1 MDTVVA
7 ALIASVVSL
16 LVALWSKGSQE
27 ATLRHQEE
35 RLRAEL
41 SMHETQLRAEAK
53 LQEDRLR
60 AELRTEFMAEEA
72 IRQLLQ
78 HPDWAQ
84 RSFEAIKRRLGG
96 FQDDELRRHLVRA
109 GAVAFWR
116 DSGKKEWW
124 GLRERNAN
132 ELGG

>member
-7 ALIASVVSL
+7 ALIAGLVSL

-27 ATLRHQEE
+27 AALRHQEE

-41 SMHETQLRAEAK
+41 SMHETRLRAEAK

-78 HPDWAQ
+78 HPNWAQ
-84 RSFEAIKRRLGG
+84 RSFDAIKRRLGG

-109 GAVAFWR
+109 GAVTFWS
-116 DSGKKEWW
+116 DSGNEEWW
-124 GLRERNAN
+124 GLRERNAS
-132 ELGG
+132 EL